1 MLQPEPCAGIKV
13 ERKCPAVQRLSL
25 VLRCLVGQTV
35 AHTAGAS
42 RVERE
47 ILLVPV
53 LLSPNLADFSSPA
66 VGRAA
71 PGAAKPNKPRMP
83 AAVRHEMDDEDRKK
97 QDMGGKGAKKRG
109 GQEEEED
116 NSRMQVCFP
125 LPSKSRRSTL
135 PLSRTAN
142 HSSFPSTPSS
152 FLLSLP
158 RPSSI
163 HALGSV
169 WSSRSFCSWHLS
181 PSPSPP
187 LPLPL
192 SHPGPEPSSPRST
205 AASTRAS

>member
-1 MLQPEPCAGIKV
+1 MSSHCELKLDATAQTLRRHQSPTEMPCRTAFVSCI
-13 ERKCPAVQRLSL
+13 SL
-25 VLRCLVGQTV
+25 HCRPDNC
-35 AHTAGAS
+35 TAGAS

-47 ILLVPV
+47 ILLVLV

-125 LPSKSRRSTL
+125 LPSTSRRSTL
-135 PLSRTAN
+135 PLSRSAN
-142 HSSFPSTPSS
+142 HFSFPSTPSS
-152 FLLSLP
+152 FL
-158 RPSSI
+158 
-163 HALGSV
+163 
-169 WSSRSFCSWHLS
+169 
-181 PSPSPP
+181 
-187 LPLPL
+187 
-192 SHPGPEPSSPRST
+192 
-205 AASTRAS
+205 